1 MALHRTVT
9 QDKIQYRYESDNLEL
24 SEPNKFKK
32 GDLRSEEMIINV
44 GPQHPST
51 HGVLRLEVI
60 SDGEIIKD
68 IVPHIGYL
76 HRCFEK
82 HAESLPYNQVIPFVD
97 RMDYVASMNSEHAY
111 AMGVEKMLGI
121 TGIPKRIEYIR
132 VLVAELNR
140 IASHLIAIGTYG
152 LDIGAFTP
160 MFWAMRDREHILRL
174 LEWTCGARL
183 LYNYIWIGGLYYDLP
198 VGFEEKCGE
207 FVTYFKPKLKE
218 LVQLLV
224 DNKIFIDRTAN
235 VGVLPLDL
243 AINCGATGP
252 MLRGSGLR
260 LDLRRTDAYSV
271 YPELDFEIPIGEGK
285 MGTVGDCWDRTWVRV
300 REIQESLRIIEQC
313 IGKLTG
319 EHKRTRDFDPQAL
332 VPKKIRPV
340 AQDFYIR
347 AENPKGELGFFFRAD
362 GKSDIPF
369 RCKARSC
376 CFVNLSI
383 LPELTKGVLIA
394 DLIAIVGSLDIVL
407 GEVDR

>member
-9 QDKIQYRYESDNLEL
+9 QSKIQYRYESDNFER
-24 SEPNKFKK
+24 SEPNKFKH
-32 GDLRSEEMIINV
+32 GDLRSEEMIINM

-60 SDGEIIKD
+60 SDGEVIKD
-68 IVPHIGYL
+68 VVPHIGYL

-111 AMGVEKMLGI
+111 VMGVEKMLGI
-121 TGIPKRIEYIR
+121 KDIPKRIEYIR
-132 VLVAELNR
+132 VLVAEFNR

-152 LDIGAFTP
+152 LDLGAFTP
-160 MFWAMRDREHILRL
+160 MFWAMRDREHILRM
-174 LEWTCGARL
+174 LEWTCGARM
-183 LYNYIWIGGLYYDLP
+183 LYNYMWVGGLYYDLP
-198 VGFEEKCGE
+198 VGFEEKCTE
-207 FVTYFKPKLKE
+207 FVSYFKPKLHE
-218 LVQLLV
+218 LERLLI

-260 LDLRRTDAYSV
+260 VDLRKVDAYSV
-271 YPELDFEIPIGEGK
+271 YPEIEFEVPIGEGK

-300 REIQESLRIIEQC
+300 REIHESIRIIEQC
-313 IGKLTG
+313 IIKLTG
-319 EHKRTRDFDPQAL
+319 DHKRTRDFDPQAM

-340 AQDFYIR
+340 AQDLYVR
-347 AENPKGELGFFFRAD
+347 AENPKGELGFFLRAD
-362 GKSDIPF
+362 GKSDVPF

-383 LPELTKGVLIA
+383 LPEISKGVLIG